1 MNQKPLRTLL
11 VWTIWAATA
20 LISYL
25 TLYRGNDIWLFVEHD
40 SSRISWLIVGL
51 FLFGV
56 AGSFILTLLITLE
69 AIVAQRVDEQVAGKG
84 LKALDRLG
92 RKRGVAR
99 FYQALKTA
107 AETNNTLP
115 DIETLLTS
123 ELGAYQRYSH
133 TIDVLGTLMS
143 TLALVRTVVGLTV
156 MLPVLTV

>member
-1 MNQKPLRTLL
+1 MNQKPLRTLF

-56 AGSFILTLLITLE
+56 VSSFVLTLLITLE
-69 AIVAQRVDEQVAGKG
+69 AIVAQRVEEQVAGKG
-84 LKALDRLG
+84 LRALADPG

-99 FYQALKTA
+99 FYQALRTA
-107 AETNNTLP
+107 TESNNSLP
-115 DIETLLTS
+115 KDRKSTRLNS
-123 ELGAYQRYSH
+123 SH
-133 TIDVLGTLMS
+133 
-143 TLALVRTVVGLTV
+143 
-156 MLPVLTV
+156 